1 MCGVY
6 VPVVTV
12 KNYLFLSRVMLLIGY
27 LVVNALNNASTILSV
42 SLARTVGLTTALDD
56 VVFADSAAA
65 RTTGAGARHA
75 AKPSL
80 HRCQLF
86 RFVCATTMLKCNLN
100 KRVCLLCKFSSSH
113 TGNQKLLF
121 LCMLVH
127 A

>member
-6 VPVVTV
+6 VPVVAV
-12 KNYLFLSRVMLLIGY
+12 QNYLFLLRVILFIGY
-27 LVVNALNNASTILSV
+27 LVLNALNNASTILSV
-42 SLARTVGLTTALDD
+42 LLARAVGLTTALDD
-56 VVFADSAAA
+56 VVFADSSAA

-100 KRVCLLCKFSSSH
+100 ERVCLLCKFSSSH
-113 TGNQKLLF
+113 TDNQKLF

-127 A
+127 P